1 MNKIPTAEEFVQT
14 HPIYFPSY
22 TTGAY
27 EGLIEFA
34 KLHVQAALEAAS
46 KVHLS
51 GEIDEWAFDKMGE
64 EILSEKA
71 LEYNIKQIL
80 NAYPLNNVK

>member
-34 KLHVQAALEAAS
+34 KLHVQAALKAAAEQYRS
-46 KVHLS
+46 
-51 GEIDEWAFDKMGE
+51 DE
-64 EILSEKA
+64 L
-71 LEYNIKQIL
+71 LESDNPDYLEQSIL
-80 NAYPLNNVK
+80 NAYPLNNIK